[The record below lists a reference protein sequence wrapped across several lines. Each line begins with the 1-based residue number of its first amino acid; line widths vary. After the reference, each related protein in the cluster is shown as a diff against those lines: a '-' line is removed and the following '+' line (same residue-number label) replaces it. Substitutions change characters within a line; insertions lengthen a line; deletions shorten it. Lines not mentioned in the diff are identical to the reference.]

1 MLFYDVFPSTKTSGL
16 NFRQFPLAKG
26 TAAFLKISK
35 KEDNLAR
42 YTQISNFFSRNFS
55 SIQLCSWSFYN
66 CFVEE
71 WFAFRKSKKLFGEI
85 AVLFASVSKFLKG
98 LVEWNAPSVLQFDW
112 DERQLCLF
120 VLHNSHAYLCCHP

>member
-1 MLFYDVFPSTKTSGL
+1 MFYGVFHSAKTSGL
-16 NFRQFPLAKG
+16 NFRQFPLANG
-26 TAAFLKISK
+26 TAAFSKISK

-55 SIQLCSWSFYN
+55 SIKFCSQSFYN

-71 WFAFRKSKKLFGEI
+71 WFAFRKLKKLSGEI
-85 AVLFASVSKFLKG
+85 AVLFASVSKFLKV

-112 DERQLCLF
+112 DERQLCPF
-120 VLHNSHAYLCCHP
+120 FLHISHAYSCCHP

>member
-1 MLFYDVFPSTKTSGL
+1 MFLRRFPFNQNVRFEFSAISISERNSGVFQ
-16 NFRQFPLAKG
+16 NFQKRGQPRKVYPNF
-26 TAAFLKISK
+26 
-35 KEDNLAR
+35 E
-42 YTQISNFFSRNFS
+42 FFSRNFS

-71 WFAFRKSKKLFGEI
+71 WFAFRKLKKLFGEI
-85 AVLFASVSKFLKG
+85 AVLLASVSKFLKG

-120 VLHNSHAYLCCHP
+120 VLHNSHSYLCCHP